1 MSILLV
7 DDSEESRLLLQR
19 VLQEAGYGPI
29 INAESGRRALELLGV
44 IGRQIAPYDPD
55 VILMDLMMS
64 DIDGLEACQQIRS
77 FERTE
82 YTPIVVVTAKTA
94 AADLQAAYTAGA
106 TDFLRKPIVP
116 VELVARVSTAM
127 SLKQELDARRLRE
140 QELLAKTD
148 ELERAYREL
157 KSLRGLIAIC
167 AKCKRVRSDGTYR
180 KRIEDYLEQCFERKL
195 ERDICP
201 DCMEQSYPK
210 AG

>member
-7 DDSEESRLLLQR
+7 DDFDEEREFLQAVLLKS
-19 VLQEAGYGPI
+19 GYGPI
-29 INAESGRRALELLGV
+29 VTAESGRQALELLGLM
-44 IGRQIAPYDPD
+44 GRQIAPYDPD

-64 DIDGLEACQQIRS
+64 DIDGLEACRQIRS

-82 YTPIVVVTAKTA
+82 HTPIVVVTAKTD

-106 TDFLRKPIVP
+106 TDFLRKPIMP

-127 SLKQELDARRLRE
+127 SLKQELDARRIRE
-140 QELLAKTD
+140 QELLAKT
-148 ELERAYREL
+148 EQLERANREL

-180 KRIEDYLEQCFERKL
+180 KRIEDYLEQCFDRKL
-195 ERDICP
+195 ERDICQ

>member
-1 MSILLV
+1 MSILIV
-7 DDSEESRLLLQR
+7 DDSEEIRQLLQM
-19 VLQEAGYGPI
+19 VLQKAGYGPI
-29 INAESGRRALELLGV
+29 ITAESGRQALELLG
-44 IGRQIAPYDPD
+44 IMGRQIAPYDPD

-64 DIDGLEACQQIRS
+64 DIDGLEACRQIRS

-82 YTPIVVVTAKTA
+82 HTPIIVVTAKTD
-94 AADLQAAYTAGA
+94 AADLRAAYTAGA

-127 SLKQELDARRLRE
+127 SLKQELDARILRE
-140 QELLAKTD
+140 QELLTKTE
-148 ELERAYREL
+148 ELERALKEL
-157 KSLRGLIAIC
+157 KNLRGLIAIC

-180 KRIEDYLEQCFERKL
+180 KRIEDYLEQCFDRKL

>member
-29 INAESGRRALELLGV
+29 ITAESGRQALELLGI

-64 DIDGLEACQQIRS
+64 NIDGLEASRQIRS

-82 YTPIVVVTAKTA
+82 HTPIIVVTAKTD
-94 AADLQAAYTAGA
+94 AADLRAAYTAGA

-127 SLKQELDARRLRE
+127 SLKQELDARILRE
-140 QELLAKTD
+140 QELLTKTE
-148 ELERAYREL
+148 ELERANREL

-180 KRIEDYLEQCFERKL
+180 KRIDDYLEQCFERKL

-201 DCMEQSYPK
+201 DCMQQSYPK

>member
-7 DDSEESRLLLQR
+7 DDSEESRRLLQR

-29 INAESGRRALELLGV
+29 IPAESGRRALELLGV
-44 IGRQIAPYDPD
+44 IGRQITPYDPD

-64 DIDGLEACQQIRS
+64 DIDGLEACRQIRS

-82 YTPIVVVTAKTA
+82 HTPIVVVTAKTD

-106 TDFLRKPIVP
+106 TDFLRKPITP
-116 VELVARVSTAM
+116 VELVARVSTAL
-127 SLKQELDARRLRE
+127 SLKQELDGRKVRE
-140 QELLAKTD
+140 QELLAKTE
-148 ELERAYREL
+148 ELERVNREL

-180 KRIEDYLEQCFERKL
+180 KRIEDYLEQCFDRKL
-195 ERDICP
+195 ERDICQ

-210 AG
+210 SG

>member
-82 YTPIVVVTAKTA
+82 YTPIVVVTAKTD